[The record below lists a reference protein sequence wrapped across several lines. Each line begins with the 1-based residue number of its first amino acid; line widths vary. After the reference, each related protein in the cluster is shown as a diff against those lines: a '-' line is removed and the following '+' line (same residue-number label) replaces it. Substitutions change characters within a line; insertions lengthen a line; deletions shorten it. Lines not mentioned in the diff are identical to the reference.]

1 MPSKVSWAWLILP
14 FLTAL
19 VTLAH
24 PVIDPWHGGVE
35 GLAPLVQSNTRW
47 IAVHAAL
54 LVLFPLSALALSRP
68 VSGIETTSAHFARLM
83 LAVFGVVYAGFDTY
97 AGLATGTVVHYAQD
111 LSAAEQT
118 GVLLAVKGLFN
129 GPIIGVVHCWNRCVD
144 VRRWRGRIHAVAGW
158 CATRAGPVD
167 RGCGAAAVRR
177 SYASVRPNY
186 VRCCRCGVRPAG
198 MAELGNDQRKGLNV
212 PTGRR
217 CSPDR

>member
-1 MPSKVSWAWLILP
+1 MLSKVSWAWLIPP

-68 VSGIETTSAHFARLM
+68 VSGIETSARFARLM

-111 LSAAEQT
+111 LSVAEQT

-129 GPIIGVVHCWNRCVD
+129 GLITGVLYIVGTAAWML
-144 VRRWRGRIHAVAGW
+144 GAGAVAFTLWRTG
-158 CATRAGPVD
+158 APLAPVLLI
-167 RGCGAAAVRR
+167 AAAGLLLF
-177 SYASVRPNY
+177 ADHTPPF
-186 VRCCRCGVRPAG
+186 GPIT
-198 MAELGNDQRKGLNV
+198 LGAVAVALGLLGWQSLATIREKV
-212 PTGRR
+212 
-217 CSPDR
+217 

>member
-1 MPSKVSWAWLILP
+1 MPSKVSWAWLIPP

-68 VSGIETTSAHFARLM
+68 VSGIETTSARFARLM

-97 AGLATGTVVHYAQD
+97 AGLATGTVVRYAQD
-111 LSAAEQT
+111 LSAAQQT

-129 GPIIGVVHCWNRCVD
+129 GPTIGVLYIVGTAAWTL
-144 VRRWRGRIHAVAGW
+144 GAGAVAFTLW
-158 CATRAGPVD
+158 RASAPLAPVLLI
-167 RGCGAAAVRR
+167 AAA
-177 SYASVRPNY
+177 
-186 VRCCRCGVRPAG
+186 
-198 MAELGNDQRKGLNV
+198 GLLLFADHT
-212 PTGRR
+212 PPFGPITLLWR
-217 CSPDR
+217 

>member
-1 MPSKVSWAWLILP
+1 MLSKVSWAWLIPP

-68 VSGIETTSAHFARLM
+68 VSGIETTSARVARLM

-129 GPIIGVVHCWNRCVD
+129 GPIIGVLYIVGTAAWML
-144 VRRWRGRIHAVAGW
+144 GAGAVAFTLWRTG
-158 CATRAGPVD
+158 APLAPVLLI
-167 RGCGAAAVRR
+167 AAAGLLLF
-177 SYASVRPNY
+177 ADHTPPF
-186 VRCCRCGVRPAG
+186 GPIT
-198 MAELGNDQRKGLNV
+198 LGAVAVALGLLGWQSLATIREKV
-212 PTGRR
+212 
-217 CSPDR
+217 